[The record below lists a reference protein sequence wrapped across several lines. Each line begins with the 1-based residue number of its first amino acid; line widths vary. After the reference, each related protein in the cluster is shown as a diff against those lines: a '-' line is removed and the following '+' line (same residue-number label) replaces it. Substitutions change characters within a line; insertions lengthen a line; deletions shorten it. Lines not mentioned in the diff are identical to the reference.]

1 MEEIIK
7 KITIKSLDKL
17 KETNEI
23 SKDKYNEILIESNN
37 IGKILFIICK
47 VDFYIIKERIEKYQ
61 LFLVK
66 NK

>member
-23 SKDKYNEILIESNN
+23 SKDKYDEILNESNI
-37 IGKILFIICK
+37 IGKILYIICK
-47 VDFYIIKERIEKYQ
+47 VDFSIIKERIEKYQ

-66 NK
+66 K